1 MGESEKIENIGK
13 IEIID
18 TENPK
23 IVIIGAGIAGL
34 SCAETVRKE
43 SDNAEITMISNE
55 STLPYYR
62 LNLIK
67 YLTKEIDKNGLT
79 IHPENWYEEKRIMM
93 ITGKE
98 VVEIKKDIK
107 QLNFEDG
114 TNLAYDKLIIASGAH
129 SFLPPIKGNGL
140 KNVFT
145 LRTMEDADL
154 ISKELQK
161 AQSCMCIGGGIQGL
175 EVAGAIAK
183 TGIKVTLLVSSEWL
197 MPRQLNKKAGDK
209 LKGHLQRIGIEVIE
223 SAKAQEIV
231 GDIECEGVMLSTE
244 KILPAKLVI
253 ISAGVIPNIQLAMSA
268 GLEINK
274 GLVVNDNMRTS
285 DINIY
290 AAGDVME
297 HSGVLY
303 GLWNVAFLQ
312 GKTAAQCSLGMDA
325 NFSGIHR
332 TNILKVLD
340 IDMISIG
347 ELNLLDESYYQYE
360 KETPETYI
368 TFILKDGKIVGSIVM
383 GNKSLSGK
391 VKMAI
396 DKGLN
401 FPRESYKDIESIIG
415 KLS

>member
-1 MGESEKIENIGK
+1 MVGNS
-13 IEIID
+13 
-18 TENPK
+18 K

-34 SCAETVRKE
+34 SCAETVRKN

-55 STLPYYR
+55 SRLPYYR

-67 YLTKEIDKNGLT
+67 YLTKGIDEKGLT
-79 IHPENWYEEKRIMM
+79 FHAQSWYDGKRITL
-93 ITGKE
+93 ISGKE
-98 VVEIKKDIK
+98 VTEIKRDIK
-107 QLNFEDG
+107 QLDFNDG
-114 TNLAYDKLIIASGAH
+114 TNLPYDKLIIASGAR

-145 LRTMEDADL
+145 LRTIEDADL

-161 AQSCMCIGGGIQGL
+161 VQSCMCIGGGIQGL

-183 TGIKVTLLVSSEWL
+183 TGIKVTLLVNSEWL

-209 LKGHLQRIGIEVIE
+209 LKGHLQEMSIEVIE
-223 SAKAQEIV
+223 NAKAQEIV
-231 GDIECEGVMLSTE
+231 GDVDCEGVKLSTE
-244 KILPAKLVI
+244 KILPTKLVV

-274 GLVVNDNMRTS
+274 GLVVDDNMRTS
-285 DINIY
+285 DVNIY
-290 AAGDVME
+290 AAGDVTE
-297 HSGVLY
+297 HAGVLY

-312 GKTAAQCSLGMDA
+312 GKTAAQCALGMDA
-325 NFSGIHR
+325 KFLGIPR

-347 ELNLLDESYYQYE
+347 ELNLIDESYYQYE
-360 KETPETYI
+360 KETPESYI

-396 DKGLN
+396 DKGLD